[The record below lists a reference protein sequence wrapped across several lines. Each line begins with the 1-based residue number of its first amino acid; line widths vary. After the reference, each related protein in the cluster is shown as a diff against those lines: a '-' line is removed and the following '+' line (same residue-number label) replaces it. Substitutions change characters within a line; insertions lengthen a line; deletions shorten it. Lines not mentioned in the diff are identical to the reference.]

1 MGNTGSSR
9 VPNKPSP
16 RFLGY
21 HSAPNFEIC
30 HVCNRN
36 IERWDNLRQLTFWG
50 LKFCK
55 MHEVDGTPR
64 CSGCNR
70 FKIEGQMEYVNLG
83 DGRKLCSDCYSIA
96 ILDPGKCNRLIE
108 KMHEFYK
115 ELNLEVDKDIP
126 ILLVDKDYMDKRQV
140 SNMTDKII
148 FVPNNVY
155 LQFRFLLKTYL
166 YNKFFIAGSVI
177 MGAILAHEMMHAWLL
192 LKGYKKLD
200 RTVCE
205 GICEVM
211 GHLWL
216 EWFAM
221 NS

>member
-1 MGNTGSSR
+1 MNERMQTHLSFGATYISSLILMGNTGSSR

-70 FKIEGQMEYVNLG
+70 FKV
-83 DGRKLCSDCYSIA
+83 GRKTFIRN
-96 ILDPGKCNRLIE
+96 GNGE
-108 KMHEFYK
+108 
-115 ELNLEVDKDIP
+115 EL
-126 ILLVDKDYMDKRQV
+126 
-140 SNMTDKII
+140 
-148 FVPNNVY
+148 
-155 LQFRFLLKTYL
+155 
-166 YNKFFIAGSVI
+166 GSPSPCC
-177 MGAILAHEMMHAWLL
+177 L
-192 LKGYKKLD
+192 
-200 RTVCE
+200 
-205 GICEVM
+205 
-211 GHLWL
+211 
-216 EWFAM
+216 
-221 NS
+221 